1 MRRYSRSSRE
11 SVVFRIKKDNQS
23 MLVVVLMPFYRTLE
37 TRTIALV
44 DFSTEGINLMRTS
57 LWWTIVALCVL
68 TATSARSQG
77 MLSGFMQGSGNT
89 GASLSYSS
97 EQYSKY
103 YIGDSITDNP
113 GLGTISTRSA
123 SLYLVGGLTS
133 FLDLVVALPY
143 ISASSSAGYWETITG
158 LQDISF
164 YLRGRIFQLKTEDGS
179 SLDVMLGGGLS
190 TPLSHYQNNA
200 PVTIGHGSTN
210 LDGRLIV
217 QARDASTG
225 LFVMAQSGYI
235 HRSAVTIDR
244 GFDVV
249 VPDNIDVSARIG
261 WTGPVYLD
269 AWIYNTVGQSG
280 TDIGTGVPFP
290 TNRQNF
296 LQVGGTAAW
305 QLPFLPQFSI
315 NAGMAYIL
323 TAQNVGKS
331 TRFSFGINYNLP
343 TWGGMQL

>member
-1 MRRYSRSSRE
+1 
-11 SVVFRIKKDNQS
+11 VFFRIVKDKQS
-23 MLVVVLMPFYRTLE
+23 MLDMVQMTFYE
-37 TRTIALV
+37 TFESRTIANV
-44 DFSTEGINLMRTS
+44 DFSTDGIILMRIS
-57 LWWTIVALCVL
+57 FWWMLMALCAL
-68 TATSARSQG
+68 TATTSRSQG

-89 GASLSYSS
+89 GASTSYSS

-113 GLGTISTRSA
+113 VLGTISTRSA
-123 SLYLVGGLTS
+123 SLYVVGGLTS
-133 FLDLVVALPY
+133 FLDLVVAVPY

-158 LQDISF
+158 MQDISV
-164 YLRGRIFQLKTEDGS
+164 YLRGRVYQFKTDDGS
-179 SLDVMLGGGLS
+179 TLDVMLGGGVS
-190 TPLSHYQNNA
+190 TPLTNYQNNA

-210 LDGRLIV
+210 LDGRLIM
-217 QARDASTG
+217 QARHASTG
-225 LFVMAQSGYI
+225 LFVMAQGGYI
-235 HRSAVTIDR
+235 HRSNVSIDR
-244 GFDVV
+244 GFDVA
-249 VPDNIDVSARIG
+249 VPDNVDVTARIG

-280 TDIGTGVPFP
+280 TNIGPGVPFP
-290 TNRQNF
+290 TNKQNY

-305 QLPFLPQFSI
+305 QLPFLAEFSI

-343 TWGGMQL
+343 TWAGMQL

>member
-1 MRRYSRSSRE
+1 MF
-11 SVVFRIKKDNQS
+11 FRIVKDKQS
-23 MLVVVLMPFYRTLE
+23 MLDMVQMTFYE
-37 TRTIALV
+37 TFESRTIANV
-44 DFSTEGINLMRTS
+44 DFSTDGIILMRIS
-57 LWWTIVALCVL
+57 FWWMLMALCAL
-68 TATSARSQG
+68 TATTSRSQG

-89 GASLSYSS
+89 GASTSYSS

-113 GLGTISTRSA
+113 VLGTISTGSA
-123 SLYLVGGLTS
+123 SLYVVGGLTS
-133 FLDLVVALPY
+133 FLDLVVAVPY

-158 LQDISF
+158 MQDISV
-164 YLRGRIFQLKTEDGS
+164 YLRGRVYQFKTDDGS
-179 SLDVMLGGGLS
+179 TLDVMLGGGVS
-190 TPLSHYQNNA
+190 TPLTNYQNNA

-210 LDGRLIV
+210 LDGRLIM
-217 QARDASTG
+217 QARHASTG
-225 LFVMAQSGYI
+225 LFVMAQGGYI
-235 HRSAVTIDR
+235 HRSNVSIDR
-244 GFDVV
+244 GFDVA
-249 VPDNIDVSARIG
+249 VPDNVDVTARIG

-280 TDIGTGVPFP
+280 TNIGPGVPFP
-290 TNRQNF
+290 TNKQNY

-305 QLPFLPQFSI
+305 QLPFLAEFSI

-343 TWGGMQL
+343 TWAGMQL

>member
-1 MRRYSRSSRE
+1 MLDMVQMTFYETFE
-11 SVVFRIKKDNQS
+11 S
-23 MLVVVLMPFYRTLE
+23 
-37 TRTIALV
+37 RTIANV
-44 DFSTEGINLMRTS
+44 DFSTDGIILMRIS
-57 LWWTIVALCVL
+57 FWWMLMALCAL
-68 TATSARSQG
+68 TATTSRSQG

-89 GASLSYSS
+89 GASTSYSS

-113 GLGTISTRSA
+113 VLGTISTRSA
-123 SLYLVGGLTS
+123 SLYVVGGLTS
-133 FLDLVVALPY
+133 FLDLVVAVPY

-158 LQDISF
+158 MQDISV
-164 YLRGRIFQLKTEDGS
+164 YLRGRVYQFKTDDGS
-179 SLDVMLGGGLS
+179 TLDVMLGGGVS
-190 TPLSHYQNNA
+190 TPLTNYQNNA

-210 LDGRLIV
+210 LDGRLIM
-217 QARDASTG
+217 QARHASTG
-225 LFVMAQSGYI
+225 LFVMAQGGYI
-235 HRSAVTIDR
+235 HRSNVSIDR
-244 GFDVV
+244 GFDVA
-249 VPDNIDVSARIG
+249 VPDNVDVTARIG

-280 TDIGTGVPFP
+280 TNIGPGVPFP
-290 TNRQNF
+290 TNKQNY

-305 QLPFLPQFSI
+305 QLPFLAEFSI

-343 TWGGMQL
+343 TWAGMQL

>member
-1 MRRYSRSSRE
+1 MF
-11 SVVFRIKKDNQS
+11 FRIVKDKQS
-23 MLVVVLMPFYRTLE
+23 MLDMVQMTFYE
-37 TRTIALV
+37 TFESRTIANV
-44 DFSTEGINLMRTS
+44 DFSTDGIILMRIS
-57 LWWTIVALCVL
+57 FWWMLMALCAL
-68 TATSARSQG
+68 TATTSRSQG

-89 GASLSYSS
+89 GASTSYSS

-113 GLGTISTRSA
+113 VLGTISTRSA
-123 SLYLVGGLTS
+123 SLYVVGGLTS
-133 FLDLVVALPY
+133 FLDLVVAVPY

-158 LQDISF
+158 MQDISV
-164 YLRGRIFQLKTEDGS
+164 YLRGRVYQFKTDDGS
-179 SLDVMLGGGLS
+179 TLDVMLGGGVS
-190 TPLSHYQNNA
+190 TPLTNYQNNA

-210 LDGRLIV
+210 LDGRLIM
-217 QARDASTG
+217 QARHASTG
-225 LFVMAQSGYI
+225 LFVMAQGGYI
-235 HRSAVTIDR
+235 HRSNVSIDR
-244 GFDVV
+244 GFDVA
-249 VPDNIDVSARIG
+249 VPDNVDVTARIG

-280 TDIGTGVPFP
+280 TNIGPGVPFP
-290 TNRQNF
+290 TNKQNY

-305 QLPFLPQFSI
+305 QLPFLAEFSI

-343 TWGGMQL
+343 TWAGMQL

>member
-1 MRRYSRSSRE
+1 MLDMVQMTFYETFE
-11 SVVFRIKKDNQS
+11 S
-23 MLVVVLMPFYRTLE
+23 
-37 TRTIALV
+37 RTIANV
-44 DFSTEGINLMRTS
+44 DFSTDGIILMRIS
-57 LWWTIVALCVL
+57 FWWMLMALCAL
-68 TATSARSQG
+68 TATTSRSQG

-89 GASLSYSS
+89 GASTSYSS

-113 GLGTISTRSA
+113 VLGTISTGSA
-123 SLYLVGGLTS
+123 SLYVVGGLTS
-133 FLDLVVALPY
+133 FLDLVVAVPY

-158 LQDISF
+158 MQDISV
-164 YLRGRIFQLKTEDGS
+164 YLRGRVYQFKTDDGS
-179 SLDVMLGGGLS
+179 TLDVMLGGGVS
-190 TPLSHYQNNA
+190 TPLTNYQNNA

-210 LDGRLIV
+210 LDGRLIM
-217 QARDASTG
+217 QARHASTG
-225 LFVMAQSGYI
+225 LFVMAQGGYI
-235 HRSAVTIDR
+235 HRSNVSIDR
-244 GFDVV
+244 GFDVA
-249 VPDNIDVSARIG
+249 VPDNVDVTARIG

-280 TDIGTGVPFP
+280 TNIGPGVPFP
-290 TNRQNF
+290 TNKQNY

-305 QLPFLPQFSI
+305 QLPFLAEFSI

-343 TWGGMQL
+343 TWAGMQL

>member
-1 MRRYSRSSRE
+1 MLIVMLKAFRSNAE
-11 SVVFRIKKDNQS
+11 S
-23 MLVVVLMPFYRTLE
+23 
-37 TRTIALV
+37 RTIVNV
-44 DFSTEGINLMRTS
+44 DFLTDGTLPMRTS
-57 LWWTIVALCVL
+57 FWWMLVTLCAFTT
-68 TATSARSQG
+68 TASWSQG

-89 GASLSYSS
+89 GTSVSYST

-113 GLGTISTRSA
+113 ALGTISTRSA
-123 SLYLVGGLTS
+123 SLYVVGGLTS
-133 FLDLVVALPY
+133 FLDLVVGLPY
-143 ISASSSAGYWETITG
+143 ISASSSAGYWETING
-158 LQDISF
+158 MQDISI
-164 YLRGRIFQLKTEDGS
+164 YLRGRVVQFKTEDGS
-179 SLDVMLGGGLS
+179 TLDVMLGGGIS
-190 TPLSHYQNNA
+190 TPLTNYPNNA

-225 LFVMAQSGYI
+225 LFVAAQGGYI
-235 HRSAVTIDR
+235 HRSNVTIDR
-244 GFDVV
+244 GFDVA

-280 TDIGTGVPFP
+280 TNIGPGVPFP
-290 TNRQNF
+290 TNRQSY

-305 QLPFLPQFSI
+305 QLPFLPELSI
-315 NAGMAYIL
+315 NAGMAHIL